1 MIIFFD
7 IILVFF
13 LFLITIKNKQF
24 DILNPSLI
32 YLFIHVL
39 FVTFKGIQ
47 TLVFGSEIISNRFYS
62 TYITIDDIAKA
73 IMIADLGLL
82 AFFIGFYMFKNKFS
96 NKGKRLLLKYAVI
109 VEERP
114 KLIKIYMILVIIL
127 GIIGLLS
134 YTFIPGIGK
143 ENFATGTFT
152 SILASLG
159 MISSIILIYEYGFK
173 FKFVLFFV
181 GMCLIYSIQGVNR
194 YRVILP
200 LLFLLLYYL
209 KIKKLKFP
217 PLKFMIIGFVVIL
230 LSFPLKEI
238 GYSIRDG
245 QKIELTEIIAKSFK
259 DLVSGESGDLAF
271 IEQSAAMIN
280 STDDKNIIF
289 YGRTYMP
296 ILIFWIPRD
305 YWKEKPKLN
314 EWQFEISS
322 AGRDY
327 GEMGQISLLTGEAYA
342 NFRLF
347 GVFFIPLLVGI
358 FYSKIYF
365 SFSKLHEKHK
375 GFLLLLIYNM
385 ILFQTWRDGLISLI
399 LFPLLNYL
407 PLIVLFFI
415 KKPKINKIAY
425 TN

>member
-1 MIIFFD
+1 
-7 IILVFF
+7 
-13 LFLITIKNKQF
+13 
-24 DILNPSLI
+24 
-32 YLFIHVL
+32 
-39 FVTFKGIQ
+39 
-47 TLVFGSEIISNRFYS
+47 
-62 TYITIDDIAKA
+62 
-73 IMIADLGLL
+73 
-82 AFFIGFYMFKNKFS
+82 
-96 NKGKRLLLKYAVI
+96 
-109 VEERP
+109 
-114 KLIKIYMILVIIL
+114 
-127 GIIGLLS
+127 
-134 YTFIPGIGK
+134 
-143 ENFATGTFT
+143 
-152 SILASLG
+152 
-159 MISSIILIYEYGFK
+159 
-173 FKFVLFFV
+173 
-181 GMCLIYSIQGVNR
+181 
-194 YRVILP
+194 
-200 LLFLLLYYL
+200 
-209 KIKKLKFP
+209 
-217 PLKFMIIGFVVIL
+217 MIIGFVVIL